1 MCSPSA
7 LIRVNYQVMRYL
19 HFRNARGDLLEGHVY
34 DKRLRGYA
42 SRCQFPLFSS
52 TKTAFLCA
60 FCLRDPQFRAFRAQN
75 RGFCAFLASGTPI
88 LGRFE
93 HKIGVFVR
101 FSPSGPPISVSVSAI
116 TCHQYK
122 ESRVSGPAIL
132 SSICLG
138 GDLGM
143 LRSLNREAK
152 RLFC

>member
-1 MCSPSA
+1 MQNIATSNLSIININNKTSNSQ
-7 LIRVNYQVMRYL
+7 LVRIS
-19 HFRNARGDLLEGHVY
+19 G
-34 DKRLRGYA
+34 
-42 SRCQFPLFSS
+42 FPS
-52 TKTAFLCA
+52 TKSGFLCA
-60 FCLRDPQFRAFRAQN
+60 FGGL
-75 RGFCAFLASGTPI
+75 
-88 LGRFE
+88 E
-93 HKIGVFVR
+93 
-101 FSPSGPPISVSVSAI
+101 PPFSVSVSAI

>member
-1 MCSPSA
+1 MLCFPM
-7 LIRVNYQVMRYL
+7 LISS
-19 HFRNARGDLLEGHVY
+19 LLG
-34 DKRLRGYA
+34 A
-42 SRCQFPLFSS
+42 NP
-52 TKTAFLCA
+52 FL
-60 FCLRDPQFRAFRAQN
+60 P
-75 RGFCAFLASGTPI
+75 
-88 LGRFE
+88 E
-93 HKIGVFVR
+93 HKI
-101 FSPSGPPISVSVSAI
+101 VSVSAI

>member
-1 MCSPSA
+1 M
-7 LIRVNYQVMRYL
+7 
-19 HFRNARGDLLEGHVY
+19 GD
-34 DKRLRGYA
+34 
-42 SRCQFPLFSS
+42 FSEI
-52 TKTAFLCA
+52 F
-60 FCLRDPQFRAFRAQN
+60 
-75 RGFCAFLASGTPI
+75 
-88 LGRFE
+88 GRFDT
-93 HKIGVFVR
+93 KM
-101 FSPSGPPISVSVSAI
+101 VSVSAI

>member
-1 MCSPSA
+1 MP
-7 LIRVNYQVMRYL
+7 LVRL
-19 HFRNARGDLLEGHVY
+19 PEHKNADFVLEMPENRGPKGK
-34 DKRLRGYA
+34 KR
-42 SRCQFPLFSS
+42 
-52 TKTAFLCA
+52 TKTSILCSKA
-60 FCLRDPQFRAFRAQN
+60 LK
-75 RGFCAFLASGTPI
+75 T
-88 LGRFE
+88 
-93 HKIGVFVR
+93 
-101 FSPSGPPISVSVSAI
+101 VSVSAI

>member
-1 MCSPSA
+1 MPISCSPEHKIAIFVRFCPS
-7 LIRVNYQVMRYL
+7 
-19 HFRNARGDLLEGHVY
+19 
-34 DKRLRGYA
+34 K
-42 SRCQFPLFSS
+42 PLFSGLSS
-52 TKTAFLCA
+52 TKRAFLCQKGQL
-60 FCLRDPQFRAFRAQN
+60 FPGFTPSRAQN
-75 RGFCAFLASGTPI
+75 RGFCAFLAFGTAVF
-88 LGRFE
+88 GRFE
-93 HKIGVFVR
+93 HKIEVFVSERATFPR
-101 FSPSGPPISVSVSAI
+101 FYPLLSTKLRFLVSVSAI